1 MTTAPKLQKVER
13 VHRQARLSARI
24 TDETKRDAE
33 RAASYEHISFT
44 AFVERAIREKAYAVI
59 HEHEMLD
66 IGAEASRAMIDAWLD
81 PAPLP
86 PKLAEALAQHDALV
100 LSDI

>member
-1 MTTAPKLQKVER
+1 MIRAPEAKKMGR
-13 VHRQARLSARI
+13 IHRQARLSARI
-24 TDETKRDAE
+24 TDETKREAE
-33 RAASYEHISFT
+33 RAASYEGVSFT

-59 HEHEMLD
+59 RAHEVLD

-86 PKLAEALAQHDALV
+86 PRLVDALARHDALV
-100 LSDI
+100 LSDV

>member
-1 MTTAPKLQKVER
+1 MINAPESKKAER
-13 VHRQARLSARI
+13 VRRQARLSARI

-33 RAASYEHISFT
+33 RAASYEHMSFT

-59 HEHEMLD
+59 REHEMLD
-66 IGAEASRAMIDAWLD
+66 VGSAASRAMIDAWLD

-86 PKLAEALAQHDALV
+86 PRLVDAFARHDADV
-100 LSDI
+100 LSDL

>member
-1 MTTAPKLQKVER
+1 MIRASASEGRGR

-24 TDETKRDAE
+24 TEETKREAE
-33 RAASYEHISFT
+33 RAAAYERMSFT

-59 HEHEMLD
+59 HAHEVLD
-66 IGAEASRAMIDAWLD
+66 VGAEASRAMIDAWLD

-86 PKLAEALAQHDALV
+86 PRLVEALLQHDAVV